1 MLIERDDKKTAEQI
15 SRGRV
20 AGGETEEVD
29 PKRYIWIKGAFI
41 WWNPNPDF

>member
-20 AGGETEEVD
+20 ADGETEEVD
-29 PKRYIWIKGAFI
+29 PKRYI
-41 WWNPNPDF
+41 